1 MQTGLN
7 IINKCSASATKCQ
20 PCAAY
25 GIMSQCDM
33 RNAKAMSKLCKAGGG
48 RQLLQQDL
56 LGVRQEHNVVSDE
69 SKAGF
74 KGWCV
79 LGGRTDELLSRKKI
93 AKISPQLQEKHIC
106 DSLISNALVVS
117 P

>member
-79 LGGRTDELLSRKKI
+79 LGGRTDELLSRKK
-93 AKISPQLQEKHIC
+93 
-106 DSLISNALVVS
+106 
-117 P
+117 